1 MTDKSVLLGLLEN
14 AAAAYY
20 GGRELLMSDDQYDR
34 LSEMVKHEVVGAK
47 LADNTKKHIFPMYS
61 LRKHYE
67 NEGNLP
73 PPLDKFENTPHL
85 IKTPKL
91 DGAAIEL
98 VYINGMFSFAT
109 TRGDGNIGQLIT
121 DKIGSIKNIPPLNT
135 VPFKGIPLVQITGEV
150 VVSKDVANPRNY
162 ASGALNLKSIDEF
175 NNRDEVLEFYA
186 YGVQPALSD
195 TYQDDMYRLDNLHGF
210 KTVLSV
216 DPNKFL
222 QDGIVLRVNNN
233 KYFYSLG
240 CTAHHPRGAIAVKK
254 RKAGVWTKLKDVVW
268 QVGKSGRVTP
278 VAILEPVL
286 IEDATISK
294 ATLNNPAFIKAMD
307 LKIGDEVE
315 VVRSGDI
322 IPCIIGKR

>member
-1 MTDKSVLLGLLEN
+1 LTDKSILLELLEN
-14 AAAAYY
+14 ASKAYH
-20 GGRELLMSDDQYDR
+20 GGQELLMSDDQYDR
-34 LSEMVKHEVVGAK
+34 LSEMVHHETVGAK

-73 PPLDKFENTPHL
+73 PPLDKFENTPQL

-109 TRGDGNIGQLIT
+109 TRGDGDIGQLIS
-121 DKIGSIKNIPPLNT
+121 DKIGSIKNIPALNT
-135 VPFKGIPLVQITGEV
+135 VPFKGMSVVQVTGEV
-150 VVSKDVANPRNY
+150 VVSKDVPNPRNY

-175 NNRDEVLEFYA
+175 NNRDESLEFYA
-186 YGVQPALSD
+186 YGVQPNLED
-195 TYQDDMYRLDNLHGF
+195 TYQNDLSRLHSLGF
-210 KTVLSV
+210 ATVLSV
-216 DPNKFL
+216 DESKFL
-222 QDGIVLRVNNN
+222 QDGVVLRINNN
-233 KYFYSLG
+233 KYFNSLG

-254 RKAGVWTKLKDVVW
+254 RKAGVWTKLKDVIW

-294 ATLNNPAFIKAMD
+294 ATLNNPAFIKALD
-307 LKIGDEVE
+307 LKLGDEVE